1 MPKIKIQ
8 KIDENTK
15 VPNYAHQGDAGLD
28 FYSAEENYILKPQE
42 RKGFST
48 GVKMEI
54 PDGYVGLIWD
64 KSGLAAKYGVKTMAG
79 VIDSTYRGEVM
90 IVLINLGNKEY
101 LVEKNAKIAQMLIQK
116 IEQAEIEIVDDLNV
130 TKRGG
135 GGFGSTGMK

>member
-1 MPKIKIQ
+1 MLKIKIQ
-8 KIDENTK
+8 KTNENAK

-54 PDGYVGLIWD
+54 PDRYVGLVWD
-64 KSGLAAKYGVKTMAG
+64 KSGLAAKYGIKTMAG
-79 VIDSTYRGEVM
+79 VIDSTHRGEVV

-116 IEQAEIEIVDDLNV
+116 IEQAEIEIVDDLNI
-130 TKRGG
+130 TKRGD